1 MPVFFTT
8 EFAKGAAKGTEG
20 MSCSDCV
27 KELRGS
33 SFVNF
38 APPSEH
44 VVVKN

>member
-8 EFAKGAAKGTEG
+8 EFAKGAAKGSEG
-20 MSCSDCV
+20 IPCSDCI
-27 KELRGS
+27 KELQA